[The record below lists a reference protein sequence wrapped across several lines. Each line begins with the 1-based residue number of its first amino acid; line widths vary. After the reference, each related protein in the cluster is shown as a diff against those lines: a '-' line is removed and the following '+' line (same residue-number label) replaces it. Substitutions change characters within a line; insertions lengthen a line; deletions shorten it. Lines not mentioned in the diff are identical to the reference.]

1 MWSCWGG
8 QQGEI
13 SHLFKCGDSW
23 SSRKWVFLCVTL
35 NSTYWLSL
43 NNIDLCYIMLLAA
56 AGNRRCLIIISHQH
70 YWHNTSPRYSVECFL
85 MCRRLNTLL
94 ICAFLISLEFIDN
107 ITFCPG
113 ESFLLLFSRSSTT
126 EQSRRRT
133 LSLSFHLIIIVLS
146 NSTHWGGRTF
156 ILFGSQNIFVYYNF
170 ITPNRLRLLL
180 LATES
185 SLTTLG
191 AVRGKKAYVLKRRR
205 KESQRKQEGK
215 LMWNWLGNL
224 IRVVSLFVVLCLN
237 RELASCLMMRL

>member
-70 YWHNTSPRYSVECFL
+70 YWHNTSPRSSVECFL

-146 NSTHWGGRTF
+146 NSLRGPHFHIIRQPKHFCVLQFHHSESAAIVAVGYRVE
-156 ILFGSQNIFVYYNF
+156 SYNS
-170 ITPNRLRLLL
+170 RCG
-180 LATES
+180 E
-185 SLTTLG
+185 
-191 AVRGKKAYVLKRRR
+191 KAYVL
-205 KESQRKQEGK
+205 
-215 LMWNWLGNL
+215 
-224 IRVVSLFVVLCLN
+224 
-237 RELASCLMMRL
+237 